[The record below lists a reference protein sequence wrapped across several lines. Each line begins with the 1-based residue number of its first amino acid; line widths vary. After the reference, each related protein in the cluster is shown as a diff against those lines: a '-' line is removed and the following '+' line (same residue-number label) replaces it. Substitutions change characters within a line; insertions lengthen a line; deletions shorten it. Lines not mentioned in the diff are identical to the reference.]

1 VVAPGGLAV
10 SAQSGNDY
18 NKWTMKTSWIPTI
31 VPTAL
36 ATFGFALLIAWM
48 GGSDSLA
55 LKTRDPG
62 LDGTP
67 APSINANQGPS
78 VAGKPVRGEGQPAD
92 ISGAWP
98 AFRGVDRDAIC
109 DDGVPLAR
117 SWPPD
122 GPPVMWQITLEE
134 GYAGA
139 AVRDGCVYVLDYDV
153 EAQADTMRCLSL
165 ADGREIWRNGY
176 PVTITPNHGI
186 TRTVPALVD
195 DCVVSIGP
203 RCHVACWDARTG
215 ECRWL
220 EDMVREFGA
229 EERTWY
235 TGQCPLVDGDRLIL
249 APCGPD
255 AMLMATDYRTG
266 EVIWRSPNPRGW
278 KMTHSSIMPLEFA
291 GRRIYVYCGTGG
303 TAGVSAEDGALLWDE
318 TSWVE
323 RFATSPSPLPLPEGR
338 IFLCSGYDMTG
349 AIMLQMKAAG
359 DSLSVETAFT
369 LKRKQ
374 FNSEQQTPVFYQG
387 HLYGVRKV
395 RGRMLCM
402 DLQGNEVWNSGD
414 LKFGHGPYM
423 IGDGLLIALADDGLL
438 VIMEATAAGF
448 RPLAQHQVFQDG
460 IEAWGPMALVDGRLI
475 VRDLRRMACLDLRA
489 AAAKSR

>member
-1 VVAPGGLAV
+1 
-10 SAQSGNDY
+10 
-18 NKWTMKTSWIPTI
+18 MKTSWIPTVI
-31 VPTAL
+31 PTAL
-36 ATFGFALLIAWM
+36 AAL
-48 GGSDSLA
+48 GLA
-55 LKTRDPG
+55 LVIVWIGSRNGPTLEARDPG

-67 APSINANQGPS
+67 TPQLAADAGPIA
-78 VAGKPVRGEGQPAD
+78 AGQPVRGDGQPAD
-92 ISGAWP
+92 IPGAWP
-98 AFRGVDRDAIC
+98 AFRGANRDAIC
-109 DDGVPLAR
+109 DDGVSLAR
-117 SWPPD
+117 TWPAE
-122 GPPVMWQITLEE
+122 GPPVMWQIPLEE

-176 PVTITPNHGI
+176 PVAITPNHGI
-186 TRTVPALVD
+186 TRTVPAVFD
-195 DCVVSIGP
+195 DCVLSIGP
-203 RCHVACWDARTG
+203 RCHVACWDAQTG
-215 ECRWL
+215 QCRWL
-220 EDMVREFGA
+220 KDMVRDFGA

-255 AMLMATDYRTG
+255 AMLVAMDYRTG
-266 EVIWRSPNPRGW
+266 SIIWQSPNPRGW
-278 KMTHSSIMPLEFA
+278 KMTHSSIMPTEFA

-303 TAGVSAEDGALLWDE
+303 TAGVSAEDGSLLWDE
-318 TSWVE
+318 TTWVE

-338 IFLCSGYDMTG
+338 IFLSSGYDMIG
-349 AIMLQMKAAG
+349 AMMLQMKEAG
-359 DSLSVETAFT
+359 DSLEVETAYT

-374 FNSEQQTPVFYQG
+374 FNSEQQTPIFYQG

-402 DLQGNEVWNSGD
+402 DLEGNEIWNSGD

-438 VIMEATAAGF
+438 VIMEATADDF
-448 RPLAQHQVFQDG
+448 RLLAQHQVFQDG

-475 VRDLRRMACLDLRA
+475 VRDLRRMACLDLRGTA
-489 AAAKSR
+489 AGSR